1 MSRDLRFLYLDAEI
15 AAGRGEHPGELQL
28 LFGGPAVEIPT
39 SKKLALEEHAAAM
52 RERAQQRKP
61 KSNVRGL
68 TMRELTTIA
77 LKKCNSDGG

>member
-15 AAGRGEHPGELQL
+15 AAGRGEHPGELHM
-28 LFGGPAVEIPT
+28 LFGGPPAEIPS

-52 RERAQQRKP
+52 RERARQRKP

-68 TMRELTTIA
+68 TMRELTTRA
-77 LKKCNSDGG
+77 LNKK